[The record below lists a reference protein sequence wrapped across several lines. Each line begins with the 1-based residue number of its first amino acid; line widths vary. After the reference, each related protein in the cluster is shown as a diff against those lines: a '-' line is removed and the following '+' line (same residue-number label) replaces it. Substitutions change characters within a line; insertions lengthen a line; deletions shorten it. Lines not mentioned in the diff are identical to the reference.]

1 MSIINPL
8 SREIS
13 AKIVFYGPGLSGKTT
28 TLKRIYESVKPG
40 RRGEFVSL
48 ATETDRT
55 IFFDFLPLRIEK
67 VRGMTVRLQLYTVPG
82 QVFYAATRK
91 LVLNGADGVVFVA
104 DSQKVCRDANLE
116 SIDGLKENLAS
127 LGVDIASFPLVFQYN
142 KRDLDHIMPIEELRS
157 DLNRENRPEFCTSAT
172 VGEGVMPT
180 LKEISR
186 LVIRALWRRPLGI
199 YTEASDRERIAE
211 DSATPQIESSNGL
224 PMTEDAIDIPKPVSP
239 PHSRSKVKRPIADDS
254 IAAKL
259 ATIAD
264 ATAKLKRASG
274 TSERI
279 SHVDSANTETEV
291 NEEPSDSAW
300 GQAVTGV
307 WRTPPKEILDRT
319 DKTEPVQ
326 RLPTSVSGRPTET
339 GYPLVDGEI
348 SGSSKSE
355 PLIVEKTASYRPVA
369 ESGVETELSFCEL
382 WKEESERGAIV
393 AIETNIRKTL
403 YREAVQNTATVL
415 ANLLHSL
422 PGPNSGEGII
432 AKATALGLDGREFV
446 KLSKL
451 AVLPDEAIDREHAL
465 FALYLL
471 VAARIKMMPIR

>member
-28 TLKRIYESVKPG
+28 SLKRIYESVNPD

-104 DSQKVCRDANLE
+104 DSQEVCRDANLE
-116 SIDGLKENLAS
+116 SLEGLRDNLAS
-127 LGVDIASFPLVFQYN
+127 LGVDIESFPLVFQYN
-142 KRDLDHIMPIEELRS
+142 KRDLEHIMPVEEMRS
-157 DLNRENRPEFCTSAT
+157 DLNSENRPEFSTSAT

-180 LKEISR
+180 LKEITR
-186 LVIRALWRRPLGI
+186 LVIHALWKRPLG
-199 YTEASDRERIAE
+199 AG
-211 DSATPQIESSNGL
+211 SATSEQQSVVDESGEPQADMSSGL
-224 PMTEDAIDIPKPVSP
+224 PEAAESKEMHKPVAP
-239 PHSRSKVKRPIADDS
+239 QQSRSKGKRPVAADS
-254 IAAKL
+254 IVAKL

-264 ATAKLKRASG
+264 ASATLKRDNAK
-274 TSERI
+274 SEQI
-279 SHVDSANTETEV
+279 PEADLAATDKETE
-291 NEEPSDSAW
+291 EEPGGTAW
-300 GQAVTGV
+300 GQGVTGV
-307 WRTPPKEILDRT
+307 WRTPPKEILD
-319 DKTEPVQ
+319 KQMKMAVSPS
-326 RLPTSVSGRPTET
+326 LPASVSGRPTERTRFPVDEET
-339 GYPLVDGEI
+339 GAKSY
-348 SGSSKSE
+348 SE
-355 PLIVEKTASYRPVA
+355 PHIVEKTASFRPVA
-369 ESGVETELSFCEL
+369 ESGVEIELSFSEL
-382 WKEESERGAIV
+382 WREESERDEIV
-393 AIETNIRKTL
+393 AIETNIRKAL
-403 YREAVQNTATVL
+403 YGEAVRNTATVL
-415 ANLLHSL
+415 AHVLHSL

-432 AKATALGLDGREFV
+432 AKATALGLDGREYI

-451 AVLPDEAIDREHAL
+451 AILPDEAIGRDHAL

-471 VAARIKMMPIR
+471 IAARIKMTPVR